1 MAYRVAYVMDQ
12 RTLADRPM
20 AVRRVALVRDIVR
33 RLHADHLRHTPLVP
47 FDCELLYERESHDP
61 AAHKL
66 VVDMDG
72 FAWNDRKRAERRM
85 QIMLDGLTRIH
96 LDHFQRY
103 PKTPSLY
110 ASGVRYEREP
120 PGQEDWQDI
129 FTTLRRRSGDC
140 EDLATWR
147 AADLL
152 RRGIRARAFG
162 RPRPMLIQSPTG
174 AEMGTLWH
182 ILVRWPNGKIE
193 DPSKLLG
200 MQGAA

>member
-1 MAYRVAYVMDQ
+1 MAA
-12 RTLADRPM
+12 
-20 AVRRVALVRDIVR
+20 RRVQLVHDVVR
-33 RLHADHLRHTPLVP
+33 QMRADHLRHMPFEP
-47 FDCELLYERESHDP
+47 FDCQLLYEREAHDP
-61 AAHKL
+61 HAHKL
-66 VVDMDG
+66 VLDMGG
-72 FAWNDRKRAERRM
+72 FAWNDKRRATRRM

-96 LDHFQRY
+96 LDHYRRY

-120 PGQEDWQDI
+120 PGQEDWQDL
-129 FTTLRRRSGDC
+129 FTSLRRGSGDC

-147 AADLL
+147 AADLI
-152 RRGIRARAFG
+152 RRGIPARAFG
-162 RPRPMLIQSPTG
+162 HPRPMLIQTPTG

-182 ILVRWPNGKIE
+182 ILVRWPNGRIE